1 MQRVMSDKGKRILL
15 LGNGVNRVAGRNEP
29 YSWGRLLDEMELSYV
44 PASERDAG
52 LSYPLRIERIQNYA
66 LLEGKDILDEW
77 RGKLESLKPTFAHR
91 LMAQVVHDSFSR
103 VLTTNYDDAMESAL
117 KELPCMNEDL
127 AGSLVTHIHGR
138 AKEPGSKIV
147 MTQQSYIEAA
157 AKLSD
162 QTWLD
167 CFCTK
172 EVHICGF
179 AMDAAEL
186 LIWRALRERQRRLR
200 EKVCNFAPIVNH
212 VFVYLFY
219 TEKDESQQRALAT
232 LLRSYGARPLLIP
245 VPQGD
250 YRAAWLQLYGRMSLI
265 LNQQRYAEEN
275 SQFVCTEARPQ
286 IESKDSPLISAYVPS
301 AKHPNCAWVS
311 VSETKRNEY
320 ATLYFY
326 IDLDG
331 VVSMWQCSS
340 AELKNA
346 FAQLNVPLRSR
357 LDFHLYLD
365 VCKGKLFYAPKGEP
379 SMALFPVATLTRIDN
394 GAHFDHLLSLHKKI

>member
-1 MQRVMSDKGKRILL
+1 MSDKDKRILF

-29 YSWGRLLDEMELSYV
+29 YSWGKLLDEMESSYV
-44 PASERDAG
+44 PLSERNAG
-52 LSYPLRIERIQNYA
+52 LPYSLRIERIQNYA
-66 LLEGKDILDEW
+66 LLEGKDFLDEW
-77 RGKLESLKPTFAHR
+77 RGKLKSLKPTFAHR
-91 LMAQVVHDSFSR
+91 LMAQVVHDSFSK

-117 KELPCMNEDL
+117 AELPWMKKVRTDNY
-127 AGSLVTHIHGR
+127 VTHIHGQ
-138 AKEPGSKIV
+138 ASKADSKLV
-147 MTQQSYIEAA
+147 MTQQSYIDAA
-157 AKLSD
+157 VALSE
-162 QTWLD
+162 QEWLD
-167 CFCTK
+167 DFCNK

-179 AMDAAEL
+179 SMDAGEL
-186 LIWRALRERQRRLR
+186 LIWGALHERQRRLR
-200 EKVCNFAPIVNH
+200 EQVRNFAPIVNQ

-245 VPQGD
+245 VPQAD

-311 VSETKRNEY
+311 VSETKRNKY

-331 VVSMWQCSS
+331 MVSMWQCSS
-340 AELKNA
+340 SELKNA
-346 FAQLNVPLRSR
+346 FARLNVPLCSR

-365 VCKGKLFYAPKGEP
+365 VCKGMLFYAPKGEP
-379 SMALFPVATLTRIDN
+379 SMTLFPVANLTRIDN
-394 GAHFDHLLSLHKKI
+394 VAHFDHLLSLHKKI